1 MDLTELRCNDVTNV
15 KSDDGAGR
23 CHASRTRA
31 RVSSAY
37 LPAGAMPFPCCE
49 RVQQDFT
56 LCRFDALGC
65 PSQSPEKGLWACE
78 RHRPQLSGPAP
89 RIARI
94 GPTEA
99 LIDLEILISTE
110 TALLEDW
117 VADQEG
123 DPGALKTLREE
134 ITRGL
139 AALKKAVAS

>member
-1 MDLTELRCNDVTNV
+1 MDLTELGNDVTNV
-15 KSDDGAGR
+15 KSDDGADDATLPVLG
-23 CHASRTRA
+23 ASIICVTC
-31 RVSSAY
+31 
-37 LPAGAMPFPCCE
+37 GAMPFPCCE